1 MKNSEF
7 PSFLSFLS
15 FYNTT
20 DSEKSQILQFL
31 KFLSFSLTFDT
42 MRAKTAKNLNLSP
55 LYREAK
61 YI

>member
-1 MKNSEF
+1 MKNFEF

-15 FYNTT
+15 FYNTIV
-20 DSEKSQILQFL
+20 SEKSQILQFL

-42 MRAKTAKNLNLSP
+42 LRAKTTRNLNLST
-55 LYREAK
+55 LYRNPK